1 MKQQHAAVMTLGM
14 MLMLACCGI
23 TAEERG
29 RGSFKR
35 QVEFTA
41 IGVPTLKNAPF
52 IALVQ
57 STWVRP
63 TGEGDPHV
71 LRCTARIM
79 RDSAGTGC
87 IPVPSP
93 GSSPKLA
100 PGYVSDMS
108 LGRHRFR

>member
-1 MKQQHAAVMTLGM
+1 
-14 MLMLACCGI
+14 MLACCGI

-79 RDSAGTGC
+79 LLFVRRDRYFGEIVS
-87 IPVPSP
+87 PSP
-93 GSSPKLA
+93 
-100 PGYVSDMS
+100 V
-108 LGRHRFR
+108 

>member
-1 MKQQHAAVMTLGM
+1 
-14 MLMLACCGI
+14 MLACRGI

-57 STWVRP
+57 STWARP

-79 RDSAGTGC
+79 RDSACTGC
-87 IPVPSP
+87 IPVPSRVP
-93 GSSPKLA
+93 PRNL
-100 PGYVSDMS
+100 PR
-108 LGRHRFR
+108 LGK